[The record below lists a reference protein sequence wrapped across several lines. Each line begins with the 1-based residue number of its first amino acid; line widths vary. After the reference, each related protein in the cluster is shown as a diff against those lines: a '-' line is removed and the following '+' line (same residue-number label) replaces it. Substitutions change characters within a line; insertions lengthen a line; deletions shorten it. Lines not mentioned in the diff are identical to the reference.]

1 MDAIKKVDTTNTCK
15 YYCDK
20 CDYKSSRSDLFN
32 KHLLTRKHI
41 NNNLAIKKVG
51 KVEKVDIKNFSC
63 DKCNKTYISY
73 SGLWRHKKIC
83 NLKKENINCEIVEQN
98 NQENIVKELKE
109 IILKQQSQIEK
120 QQSQIEKQQD
130 QISELIP
137 KIGNN
142 TINNNNNKFNINVF
156 LNEQCKDAISIN
168 DFVKNIEIS
177 LKNLLTTK
185 SKGLCIGLNEI
196 INENMNK
203 LSLYERPIHCTDK
216 KREILYIKNDT
227 WEKDID
233 KVATTSLMKGLQLQ
247 QIKNLHKFKEAHPN
261 YEQNDELK
269 HEYIL
274 LLNKCTKSL
283 CESEK
288 KLLKNLCDNTYIKDD
303 DLLIK

>member
-1 MDAIKKVDTTNTCK
+1 MDAIKKVDTNNICK
-15 YYCDK
+15 YYCNS
-20 CDYKSSRSDLFN
+20 CDYISSRSDLFN
-32 KHLLTRKHI
+32 KHLLTRKHK
-41 NNNLAIKKVG
+41 NNNLAIKKVE
-51 KVEKVDIKNFSC
+51 KVGKVDIKNFSC
-63 DKCNKTYISY
+63 DKCNKIYISY

-98 NQENIVKELKE
+98 NQDNIVKELKE
-109 IILKQQSQIEK
+109 IILK

-156 LNEQCKDAISIN
+156 LNEQYKDAISIN